1 MSLVILGQDLSAWL
15 RGSPSAG
22 CNARLGEAVSSQ
34 GLVTLSVKGLVGD
47 ILGLEGQEAKRG
59 YYVGTLIAREKTNL
73 DKLFTDPIQ
82 NIIVEYNFLRG

>member
-22 CNARLGEAVSSQ
+22 CNARLGEAVSSR

-47 ILGLEGQEAKRG
+47 ILGLEGQEAKSRVL
-59 YYVGTLIAREKTNL
+59 YRYFNSKRENKPGQT
-73 DKLFTDPIQ
+73 
-82 NIIVEYNFLRG
+82 VY